1 MNTQSNNPLPT
12 TPQKWKE
19 GQYIYY
25 FNHKDNGVQLVD
37 ERGFSNEGRR
47 YTSEFLITDS
57 LDEIGIKQALM
68 RSIIDPVLDQKVVDN
83 IEVERKPAIK
93 AVKIYKETALTTS
106 KISEILVK
114 APITFTIE
122 KQVVLPIIEK

>member
-1 MNTQSNNPLPT
+1 MNTQSNNPLPI

-25 FNHKDNGVQLVD
+25 FNHKDNGEQPVD

-47 YTSEFLITDS
+47 YTSEFLITDF

-68 RSIIDPVLDQKVVDN
+68 RSITDPVLDQKVIDN
-83 IEVERKPAIK
+83 IEVERKPAIQ
-93 AVKIYKETALTTS
+93 VVREYKETALITS
-106 KISEILVK
+106 TIAVILGKASISPIVK
-114 APITFTIE
+114 KEVI
-122 KQVVLPIIEK
+122 